1 MKLNDALLGAIFLA
15 LSLYVLW
22 TVRTYPHIPGQ
33 DVGPAAF
40 PGLVA
45 ALLAGCS
52 VGLIVRGWRE
62 RQAQVWFA
70 AGAWVRSPRHALAF
84 AVTVGGLL
92 LYVVAGDKL
101 GFLVAATAYLLVM
114 MLVLRVR
121 LPVALLI
128 APAATIFVHVVFYKA
143 LRVPLPWGVLPVLY

>member
-1 MKLNDALLGAIFLA
+1 MKLNDAIFGAIFLA
-15 LSLYVLW
+15 LSAFVLW
-22 TVRTYPHIPGQ
+22 SIQSYPRIPGQ

-62 RQAQVWFA
+62 RQVQGWFA
-70 AGAWVRSPRHALAF
+70 AGAWVRSPRHVLSF

-92 LYVVAGDKL
+92 LYVIAGDKL
-101 GFLVAATAYLLVM
+101 GFLVTATAYLLIM

-121 LPVALLI
+121 LPLALLI
-128 APAATIFVHVVFYKA
+128 APAASIFIHVIFYKA